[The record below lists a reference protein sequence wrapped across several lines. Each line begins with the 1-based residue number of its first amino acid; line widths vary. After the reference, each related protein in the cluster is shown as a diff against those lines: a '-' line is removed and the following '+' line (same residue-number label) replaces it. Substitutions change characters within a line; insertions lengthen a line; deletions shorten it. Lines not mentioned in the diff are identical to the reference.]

1 MRLSAI
7 FLGSFILCL
16 SAAEAA
22 QVKNHHCERAGTK
35 AVCRIELEG
44 EVSSEDRLFISRV
57 HDRDRLVYRG
67 REIGS
72 TGSLLGREFQ
82 AGFLPRVYHL
92 APIEGEMSPTLLL
105 EADAGLTNNAGI
117 PASARIKIVDSKYP
131 LRKILGHA
139 VFQFFTFGLLILLS
153 VYLIAWLRQRISDGW
168 IYPKEELRWF
178 VGGLSCYLIL
188 RHEVSELFVPL
199 FWSAQGH
206 LLAQR
211 LALSITLWNLTV
223 LILQGRFS
231 DRSCVERSR
240 PRSPTKT
247 LSRMADLA
255 LFVSLLCLACLPR
268 MSEFMATCLLAIP
281 LVPLAIAFSRA
292 VQELEWRRVFKRS
305 SAAPLF
311 FHLGLMTLPTGVCAA
326 AGLALYRGHGN
337 QNPVEYAAWA
347 VLLLAGLRLNSF
359 MKTKEKSR
367 LLSWD
372 CRELLMEH
380 AHGSARLQAL
390 CDFVADEWGA
400 ARITV
405 ISVEDETGLV
415 LASAGPEA
423 IPEAMRT
430 EPRRLGPF
438 LRRVCK
444 QSHILYAPVA
454 EELGQDLQNEG
465 LKHSS
470 LAIPLYQEKQVRAVL
485 CMMAD
490 EGERIPPN
498 DAAQLEILVETLSL
512 EILSA
517 VAQQVA
523 ESKNQHLMN
532 IARRADALAVE
543 HLDHWGHFHHTKEI
557 ETRVVLGGDCVPAPL
572 FFEQLKKSPLLGK
585 IWQTYRT
592 ECRTL
597 WTAIAMS
604 FEFIPKD
611 NRDDFWVISPR
622 EFRNPLFRELGA
634 ERVAVLLATALERHS
649 RALAAREC
657 FSVLGYCGV
666 RLVTSKVHLRQSTWH
681 GSAIEIDSDDFTVLL
696 ELRQRAHPG
705 TILFH
710 GPQTILTEPGRSA
723 FSCRARPW
731 EVTET
736 RQIFSILS
744 ATADKKEIRKIE
756 SHALEKVREMA
767 RKAA

>member
-1 MRLSAI
+1 MRLSGLAFLAI
-7 FLGSFILCL
+7 LGGALPAWGARVVS
-16 SAAEAA
+16 
-22 QVKNHHCERAGTK
+22 HHCERDGAK

-44 EVSSEDRLFISRV
+44 EVSGDDRLFISRV
-57 HDRDRLVYRG
+57 HDRDRLVYHG

-82 AGFLPRVYHL
+82 AGFLPRVYRL
-92 APIEGEMSPTLLL
+92 SPIEGEKSPVLLL
-105 EADAGLTNNAGI
+105 EAEAGLTNNAGI
-117 PASARIKIVDSKYP
+117 PHSATVTIVDTKFP

-139 VFQFFTFGLLILLS
+139 LFQIFTFVLLTMLS
-153 VYLIAWLRQRISDGW
+153 VSLIAWLRQRVADGW
-168 IYPKEELRWF
+168 IYPKDEMRWF
-178 VGGLSCYLIL
+178 LGALSSYLIL
-188 RHEVSELFVPL
+188 RHEVSELLVPL
-199 FWSAQGH
+199 FWSARGH

-211 LALSITLWNLTV
+211 LSLAIALWSLTV
-223 LILQGRFS
+223 LLLQGRFS

-240 PRSPTKT
+240 ARSPTKA
-247 LSRMADLA
+247 LARVADLS
-255 LFVSLLCLACLPR
+255 LFLTLIAHARFPA
-268 MSEFMATCLLAIP
+268 MNEHFATCLLAVPLIP
-281 LVPLAIAFSRA
+281 LALAFGRA
-292 VQELEWRRVFKRS
+292 VQELEWQRVFKRS
-305 SAAPLF
+305 SVSPLL
-311 FHLGLMTLPTGVCAA
+311 FHLGLLLLPPGVCAA
-326 AGLALYRGHGN
+326 AGLALLRGQGS
-337 QNPVEYAAWA
+337 QTPLEYVGWA
-347 VLLLAGLRLNSF
+347 VLALAGLRLYGY
-359 MKTKEKSR
+359 MQTKEKSR

-372 CRELLMEH
+372 CRELLLEH
-380 AHGSARLQAL
+380 AHGNARLQAL
-390 CDFVADEWGA
+390 CDFVAEEWGA

-423 IPEAMRT
+423 IPAAQRS

-454 EELGQDLQNEG
+454 EELGQDLQKEG

-498 DAAQLEILVETLSL
+498 DAAQLELLVETLAL

-517 VAQQVA
+517 VAQEVA
-523 ESKNQHLMN
+523 ENKTQHLMN

-543 HLDHWGHFHHTKEI
+543 NLDHWGHFHHAKEV
-557 ETRVVLGGDCVPAPL
+557 ETRVVLGGDCVPAQL

-585 IWQTYRT
+585 VWAAYRA
-592 ECRTL
+592 EYRAL
-597 WTAIAMS
+597 WIAVATS

-611 NRDDFWVISPR
+611 NREDFWVISPR

-634 ERVAVLLATALERHS
+634 ERVAILLASALEKHS
-649 RALAAREC
+649 RALANREC

-666 RLVTSKVHLRQSTWH
+666 RLVTSTVHLRQSHWH
-681 GSAIEIDSDDFTVLL
+681 CSAVEIDSEDFSDLL
-696 ELRQRAHPG
+696 ELRLRALPG

-710 GPQTILTEPGRSA
+710 GDPRAWTEAGKNA
-723 FSCRARPW
+723 FLCRARPW
-731 EVTET
+731 EVTEK
-736 RQIFSILS
+736 RQIYSILS
-744 ATADKKEIRKIE
+744 AVADKKEIRKIE
-756 SHALEKVREMA
+756 SQALENLREMA